1 MGSIPYLY
9 LVDEAKT
16 LQAQNDEII
25 KEVCFTE
32 DFGNI
37 EGDDI
42 RKICDGLGAKAG
54 DCTDQLDGSENTG
67 YSLDFNIKYWKA
79 VKKGY
84 KGTMKEFDERQ
95 KKLAKGLGVA
105 TTGAG
110 FVAGLFSKE
119 SNQGDSVNYGTKTT
133 EDTKPKMSIGSILGL
148 SVGVM
153 ALIGVGLYFALRNP
167 KN

>member
-9 LVDEAKT
+9 LVNGTNVASTPNE
-16 LQAQNDEII
+16 DEII

-32 DFGNI
+32 DFANF
-37 EGDDI
+37 DSSDI
-42 RKICDGLGAKAG
+42 SKICDSLGTKSQ
-54 DCTDQLDGSENTG
+54 DCTDQLDGSEKTG
-67 YSLDFNIKYWKA
+67 YSLDFNIKYWRA

-119 SNQGDSVNYGTKTT
+119 SNQGDVYGTTP
-133 EDTKPKMSIGSILGL
+133 EDTKSKMSIGSILGL
-148 SVGVM
+148 SVGVI

>member
-9 LVDEAKT
+9 VVDSAKEQ
-16 LQAQNDEII
+16 QAVNDEVI

-42 RKICDGLGAKAG
+42 RKICDSLGTKAQ
-54 DCTDQLDGSENTG
+54 DCTDQLDGTESTG
-67 YSLDFNIKYWKA
+67 YSLDFNTKYWKA

-84 KGTMKEFDERQ
+84 KGTIKEFDARQ
-95 KKLAKGLGVA
+95 QKIGKGLGYA
-105 TTGAG
+105 TTAGG
-110 FVAGLFSKE
+110 FVAGLFSKK
-119 SNQGDSVNYGTKTT
+119 SNQGDSVSYDTKTV

-148 SVGVM
+148 SVGVI

>member
-9 LVDEAKT
+9 VVDSAKEQ
-16 LQAQNDEII
+16 QAINDEVI

-42 RKICDGLGAKAG
+42 RKICDSLGTKSQ
-54 DCTDQLDGSENTG
+54 DCTDQLDGTESTG
-67 YSLDFNIKYWKA
+67 YDLDFNIKYWKA

-84 KGTMKEFDERQ
+84 KGTIKEFDARQ
-95 KKLAKGLGVA
+95 QKIGKGLGYA
-105 TTGAG
+105 TTAGG

-119 SNQGDSVNYGTKTT
+119 SNQGASVSYDTKTV
-133 EDTKPKMSIGSILGL
+133 DNTKPKMSIGSILGL
-148 SVGVM
+148 SVGVI

>member
-9 LVDEAKT
+9 VVDSAKEQ
-16 LQAQNDEII
+16 QAINDEVI

-42 RKICDGLGAKAG
+42 RKICDGLGTKSQ
-54 DCTDQLDGSENTG
+54 DCTDQLDGTESTG
-67 YSLDFNIKYWKA
+67 YDLDFNIKYWRA

-84 KGTMKEFDERQ
+84 KGTIKEFDARQ
-95 KKLAKGLGVA
+95 QKIGKGLGYA
-105 TTGAG
+105 TTAGG
-110 FVAGLFSKE
+110 FVAGLFSKK
-119 SNQGDSVNYGTKTT
+119 SNQGDSVSYDTKTV
-133 EDTKPKMSIGSILGL
+133 DNTKPKMSIGSILGL

-153 ALIGVGLYFALRNP
+153 AVIGIGLYFALRNP

>member
-9 LVDEAKT
+9 VVDSANE
-16 LQAQNDEII
+16 QQDINDEVI

-42 RKICDGLGAKAG
+42 RKICDGLGTRSG
-54 DCTDQLDGSENTG
+54 DCTDQLDGSEATG
-67 YSLDFNIKYWKA
+67 YNEAFNIKYWRA

-84 KGTMKEFDERQ
+84 KGTIKEFDARQ
-95 KKLAKGLGVA
+95 QKIGKGLGYA
-105 TTGAG
+105 TTAGG
-110 FVAGLFSKE
+110 FVAGLFSKK
-119 SNQGDSVNYGTKTT
+119 SNQGDSYDTKTV
-133 EDTKPKMSIGSILGL
+133 DNTKPKMSIGSILGL

-153 ALIGVGLYFALRNP
+153 AVIGIGLYFVLRTP